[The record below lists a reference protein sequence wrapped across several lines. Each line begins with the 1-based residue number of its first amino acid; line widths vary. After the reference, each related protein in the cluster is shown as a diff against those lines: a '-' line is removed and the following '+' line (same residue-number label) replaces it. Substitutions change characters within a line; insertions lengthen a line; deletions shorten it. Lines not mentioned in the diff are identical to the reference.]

1 MNLDTNNFN
10 LSLLKGIN
18 ANNYS
23 DYDLDY
29 IRMQIKKNSESL
41 ERSIEKLSKI
51 ASRREEEMQQAG
63 SN

>member
-1 MNLDTNNFN
+1 MAFDMNKYNFS
-10 LSLLKGIN
+10 SLNSIN

-41 ERSIEKLSKI
+41 EKSIENLRKLANK
-51 ASRREEEMQQAG
+51 RESETSQAG
-63 SN
+63 NN